1 MFHIDKHFFAQ
12 HQLHYT
18 RRPRNLKFGS
28 LSNFHVKVSPQH
40 SDVITAHS
48 IYSGR
53 GQERNEKRKSFSM
66 SCTILCCHF
75 ALFAMKLNLYL
86 PLRYFNH
93 PELSA
98 INLSL
103 H

>member
-1 MFHIDKHFFAQ
+1 MFHTDKHFSPSTD
-12 HQLHYT
+12 YT
-18 RRPRNLKFGS
+18 RSRQNFKFGS

-53 GQERNEKRKSFSM
+53 GQERTEKKKKSFPM
-66 SCTILCCHF
+66 SCRILRCHF